1 MLNFVSD
8 VYSIEEK
15 NAIKELKRM
24 SFSSSR
30 SSRTVKRAC
39 TEKHSFT
46 NVLTS
51 TGGVAS
57 ANKLFKQGHS
67 DGAVR
72 KSEAFV
78 ASIGGWNAKGLN
90 IIGGGVAMDYSYPSN
105 PDGHGIPMEKDGD
118 DAETGLP
125 KDRLFAPPFPVSYQG
140 PGYLKFLS
148 PFACPGIIGNFDISG
163 DVIMDKT
170 LHVEGNLTVGGTVTA
185 GASTVPFSPAIEDDL
200 GGTLTG
206 VTTTSSFYTTSNP
219 DFLQVCISW
228 TGKTLTSGSDV
239 RLVNMPFTSYSA
251 SSFVTV
257 VPDTGISTK
266 NVGASVWARGVVGA
280 DYLEFVQTDTTSAD
294 PMEPLTGFDFDN
306 AGSLC
311 ICGHVYHL

>member
-1 MLNFVSD
+1 
-8 VYSIEEK
+8 
-15 NAIKELKRM
+15 M
-24 SFSSSR
+24 SFSSGR
-30 SSRTVKRAC
+30 GSRTVKRAC

-57 ANKLFKQGHS
+57 ANQLFKQGHS

-90 IIGGGVAMDYSYPSN
+90 IIGGGVAMDYTYPSN
-105 PDGHGIPMEKDGD
+105 PDGHGIPLAKDGD
-118 DAETGLP
+118 NAETGLP

-170 LHVEGNLTVGGTVTA
+170 LHVEGNLTVGGTVTS
-185 GASTVPFSPAIEDDL
+185 GASTVPFIPGIEDAL
-200 GGTLTG
+200 GNPLTG
-206 VTTTSSFYTTSNP
+206 VTITSAIYTTSNP
-219 DFLQVCISW
+219 DYMQVCISW
-228 TGKTLTSGSDV
+228 TGSSLSALEQV
-239 RLVNMPFTSYSA
+239 RLVNMPFTSYLD
-251 SSFVTV
+251 SSFVSV
-257 VPDTGISTK
+257 IPDTGVSTK
-266 NVGASVWARGVVGA
+266 NVGASVWAHGVVGA
-280 DYLEFVQTDTTSAD
+280 DYLEFVQSDTTSAD
-294 PMEPLTGFDFDN
+294 PMEPLVGFDFDTT
-306 AGSLC
+306 GSIC
-311 ICGHVYHL
+311 ITGHVYKL